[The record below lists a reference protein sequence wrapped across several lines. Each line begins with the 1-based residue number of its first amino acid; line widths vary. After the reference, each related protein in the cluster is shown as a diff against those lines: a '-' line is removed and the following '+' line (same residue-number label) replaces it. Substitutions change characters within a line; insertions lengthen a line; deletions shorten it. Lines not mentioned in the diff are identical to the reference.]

1 MRRAK
6 GSIDFG
12 LVIVLLRTLLGWS
25 QSRLAR
31 ESGIDKG
38 LISNYERGLTSPI
51 RKTRE
56 QLAKVLGV
64 EPAFLEQL
72 VLVCRSLRLAF
83 EAARRGGNA
92 GAPPS
97 AEAAQRLEAQVAGA
111 VLEGM
116 QPFLLELAQL
126 DAAPGPRAED
136 RSWAEERWAALE
148 PLDAAD
154 QERAVQ
160 VLQGDDRSWALA
172 LRLCKASQ
180 DAAPHGADE
189 ALRLARLGV
198 RLAEAAPGSGTW
210 RLRLLG
216 NCEPYLANALR
227 VSGSLA
233 AAEQSVARAD
243 EHWRQGEGGDP
254 LGLLDGTRRLDLKAS
269 LLKVLGRFD
278 EALALLDQAFQ
289 AVQTDHERGRL
300 LLQRAFVLELAGDYE
315 AALATLGRAEPL
327 IDPQIDP
334 RLPCVLLFNRG
345 VNYCHL
351 DRYQDAEAL
360 LPRIEQLV
368 ADLGTKLDATR
379 TLWLQGRTWAGL
391 GRREQAIAALTDVR
405 QVFLDQKIAYDY
417 ALVSLELATLHL
429 EQGRTRLVQEM
440 AEEMAWI
447 FKGEKVHKEALAAL
461 RLFQEAARMEK
472 ARAEWTRRMVK
483 YLYRAQ
489 GNPRLRFER

>member
-1 MRRAK
+1 MKTSR
-6 GSIDFG
+6 GSIDYG
-12 LVIVLLRTLLGWS
+12 LVLVLLRTLLGWS

-38 LISNYERGLTSPI
+38 LISNYERGLTRPI

-56 QLAKVLGV
+56 QLARVLGV

-72 VLVCRSLRLAF
+72 VPVCRSLRLAF
-83 EAARRGGNA
+83 EAARQGGGA
-92 GAPPS
+92 GAPPTP
-97 AEAAQRLEAQVAGA
+97 EAAQRLEEKVAGA
-111 VLEGM
+111 ILEAM
-116 QPFLLELAQL
+116 QPSLLELAQL
-126 DAAPGPRAED
+126 DTAPGPCAED

-148 PLDAAD
+148 PLDGED
-154 QERAVQ
+154 QAQAVQ

-180 DAAPHGADE
+180 DAAPHSAEE
-189 ALRLARLGV
+189 ALRLARLSV
-198 RLAEAAPGSGTW
+198 RLAEAALGPEAW

-216 NCEPYLANALR
+216 ACEPFLANALR
-227 VSGSLA
+227 VGGSLG
-233 AAEQSVARAD
+233 AAEESSARAD

-278 EALALLDQAFQ
+278 EALALLDQAFK
-289 AVQTDHERGRL
+289 AVRTDHERGRL
-300 LLQRAFVLELAGDYE
+300 LLKRAFVLELAGDYE
-315 AALATLGRAEPL
+315 AALAALGKAEPL
-327 IDPQIDP
+327 IDPQIET

-351 DRYQDAEAL
+351 DRYRDAEKL
-360 LPRIEQLV
+360 LPRIEAL
-368 ADLGTKLDATR
+368 AANLSTKLDGTR

-391 GRREQAIAALTDVR
+391 GRREEAIAALAGVR